1 MDPVSLSKIETDLLA
16 SLGSKGKNRNSLAC
30 LRNAGFYSAVTY
42 CSSPSK
48 VKKNLS
54 SPSSQE
60 LVPLTL
66 ESVYGTLLTHS
77 SLFSQS
83 DRHRILHFE
92 FRVVLNFS
100 DMTS

>member
-1 MDPVSLSKIETDLLA
+1 MGILISP
-16 SLGSKGKNRNSLAC
+16 NS
-30 LRNAGFYSAVTY
+30 SAAKAIPYGTERRQK
-42 CSSPSK
+42 S
-48 VKKNLS
+48 KKNLS